1 MLNDNSTNTKNV
13 TTGFFGKLTGF
24 ADFIKYNASGNEI
37 LTVDSWLQEGL
48 ALAKLKLK
56 NEWKN
61 YYDKISNINF
71 IYPFTDT
78 DNITIGIMV
87 PSCDKSGRSYPFLVF
102 RNIEKKA
109 NEPNYLIPSFYNR
122 LFVSFEEV
130 IEENKTIQDTA
141 DLKAVMDNLNQ
152 FGSKNPNIFNDYKN
166 FVSRT
171 DLNSLFGFD
180 DNEVIQLNN
189 YLENNIKIFL
199 HLICIKYKS
208 TGVQSDSNLIISFYI
223 QLIQTLFKNQNISP
237 AVFWI
242 NYDGNSGVIY
252 FTFSKPTSKD
262 FIDLLLN
269 NNDTGISVNTTDQYF
284 IGNGKNLIQDD
295 LQINY
300 SLSLT
305 EFLNYIKTHLN

>member
-223 QLIQTLFKNQNISP
+223 QLIQILFKNPNTSP

-242 NYDGNSGVIY
+242 KYDDNSGVIF
-252 FTFSKPTSKD
+252 FTFSKPTPKD

-269 NNDTGISVNTTDQYF
+269 SNNSEITVNTTDQNS
-284 IGNGKNLIQDD
+284 ISNGKNLIQDGLMID
-295 LQINY
+295 YNLN
-300 SLSLT
+300 LT